1 MCLLGMLS
9 LLSSTHAVLDT
20 TWPMPSGMTAM
31 QQFCQGRTSDVLQQ
45 ASPGCTGQ
53 TMGLCSAR
61 ANLDRATS
69 LWGGCM
75 QMLLAA
81 LRRLAG
87 LAALTKFGRLRLRH
101 LEIRALR
108 AGPSRLMNIRPLL
121 HHPSCWQGWLLRGSC
136 THRGSCLHADCAD
149 IWRVSMLPEEA
160 PSCMSGVGMT
170 GVDVLQL
177 LWPGVGLGGF
187 VALLISSRPLSATSK
202 LRTDLVHLICCD
214 GEGPQTCH
222 PRQI

>member
-1 MCLLGMLS
+1 
-9 LLSSTHAVLDT
+9 
-20 TWPMPSGMTAM
+20 
-31 QQFCQGRTSDVLQQ
+31 
-45 ASPGCTGQ
+45 
-53 TMGLCSAR
+53 MGLCSAR

-87 LAALTKFGRLRLRH
+87 SAALTECGGLRLRQ

-136 THRGSCLHADCAD
+136 THLGSCLHADCAD
-149 IWRVSMLPEEA
+149 IWQVPMLPEEA
-160 PSCMSGVGMT
+160 PGCMSGGMT

-177 LWPGVGLGGF
+177 LWPGVWLGGF
-187 VALLISSRPLSATSK
+187 VALLISSRPLSATSR
-202 LRTDLVHLICCD
+202 LQTDLVHLICCN
-214 GEGPQTCH
+214 GLGWQV
-222 PRQI
+222 